1 MPSKK
6 DFDPFRTEQNKTIPS
21 EQNKQATI
29 FSAKNEQSVF
39 EPNFTKSEWKVHFE
53 QPKKMSSSKEFYLYR
68 KIVKNAK

>member
-39 EPNFTKSEWKVHFE
+39 EPNFTKWKVHFE
-53 QPKKMSSSKEFYLYR
+53 QRKKMSSSKECYLYR
-68 KIVKNAK
+68 KMVKNAK